1 MHDCRTHSIW
11 LVYFVLAGMAMPR
24 QIGNAQALPDPR
36 GDVAEGAPAWT
47 DIVSVSVGQDGTSF
61 SLAMATGDTIPR
73 QSSDSCQFQF
83 LLRTGSGSTS
93 TGAVGAS
100 GFDQMIVFDFTHWDG
115 SPWFSTN
122 VYSAYTHDGVPKDT
136 VRVFDW
142 KLQGKLFTVRFSLN
156 SLGWDWVQVRAR
168 TFYKTGIADAAP
180 DTGLTSTN
188 IDRTNLESILTR
200 SSSRTSFAYPSK
212 FDSVLTR
219 YNVMRVVDA
228 AYGLERELTGVAP
241 IGGDTVR
248 FKFNPYYGGAAIEG
262 DPIYLGPGMW
272 GKQPLWFVYFHE
284 MGHNFMNVSARFRQ
298 LYPLE
303 MRLLPGPLPTHIL
316 FYEAWASLPAMYA
329 YEMMLERDS
338 LAADM
343 STREHLRKDWYATK
357 GRFEK
362 AWAGYKEKPLFTSL
376 NPDIVDGM
384 FLELRDRF
392 GWKLFSR
399 YCSFLAPP
407 TTPRDLFDVRLEG
420 DTEDLRSTRSTLTA
434 AMLSAAAGQDL
445 KSDFIAWGF
454 PIDERLFKRAFREL
468 MQSTEKG

>member
-1 MHDCRTHSIW
+1 MQDCRTHNILLIS
-11 LVYFVLAGMAMPR
+11 FFLAGMAMPR
-24 QIGNAQALPDPR
+24 QIGHAQALPDPR
-36 GDVAEGAPAWT
+36 GDAAQGAPAWV

-61 SLAMATGDTIPR
+61 FLAMETGDTIPK

-83 LLRTGSGSTS
+83 LLRTGSGPTS
-93 TGAVGAS
+93 TGAVGAI
-100 GFDQMIVFDFTHWDG
+100 GFDQMIVFDLTHWDK

-168 TFYKTGIADAAP
+168 TFYKTGIADTAP
-180 DTGLTSTN
+180 DTGLTSIN
-188 IDRTNLESILTR
+188 IDRTNLESIQTR
-200 SSSRTSFAYPSK
+200 SSSRTFFGYPSK

-219 YNVMRVVDA
+219 YDVMRVVDA
-228 AYGLERELTGVAP
+228 AYGLERELTGVSP

-284 MGHNFMNVSARFRQ
+284 MGHNFMNVSVRFRQ

-316 FYEAWASLPAMYA
+316 FYEAWASLPAMYV

-338 LAADM
+338 LAADT

-392 GWKLFSR
+392 GWKLFYR

-407 TTPRDLFDVRLEG
+407 TTPRDLFDARLEG
-420 DTEDLRSTRSTLTA
+420 DTEDLRSTRATLTA
-434 AMLSAAAGQDL
+434 AMLSAAAGHDL
-445 KSDFIAWGF
+445 KSDFSAWGF
-454 PIDERLFKRAFREL
+454 PLDEKLFTRAFREL
-468 MQSTEKG
+468 SQSMEKE